1 MAEDGTMQEKG
12 TERCCWKD
20 RQFWLRALVLLVLG
34 YVFCGYFN
42 DTFFDGDYKIMPFR
56 QVYLVVLG
64 SLFLYFCAKVRY
76 IGICLYTPVCLLFIF
91 LKYAKEA
98 YGCKLSEALVR
109 AVIETNPEETAGFVS
124 VESVTAVLISII
136 VCCVLYAGARWAVR
150 SWERRKKG
158 GDSGRGSW
166 KSDVCLSLAALLAFF
181 AVYAFPNLVFQYHLL
196 SLKHSFPSVF
206 VEQLRQPFQWVPTTV
221 SEVAYYYRDIVLDDS
236 AGYASESEAPQTP
249 LTVVLV
255 VGESMRADHTPAG
268 GYGRNTMP
276 RLSAIP
282 GITFFSRM
290 YSFGSATS
298 ISFEGILSGLTK
310 RQEHASRTSFLSIL
324 KKEGF
329 TNRAVFEN
337 TEDMFTLKLFK
348 TLAGDDIME
357 HKSIRANVRDVAAT
371 IVRDVAQSQ
380 AGRQMVLVENGTGH
394 IPYHYEDEFGIF
406 QPAALKNLSSF
417 DESIAAYTNRY
428 DNSILAT
435 DTFLAELIEGLK
447 DRNAVVL
454 YCSDHGESLGEGG
467 QLLGHAGEL
476 DGGENIRHVAAF
488 IWFSDKYRESHPDV
502 VAAMEAARDKVLV
515 HGQIYATILTL
526 CGVKS
531 EVPLN
536 IGDFAKG
543 DILKQE
549 NNIGHLVK

>member
-1 MAEDGTMQEKG
+1 MAEDGTIQEKG

-20 RQFWLRALVLLVLG
+20 RQFWLRVLVLLVLG
-34 YVFCGYFN
+34 YVFCSYFN
-42 DTFFDGDYKIMPFR
+42 DTFFDGDYKIMPVR
-56 QVYLVVLG
+56 QVYMVVLG
-64 SLFLYFCAKVRY
+64 TLFLYFCAKARY
-76 IGICLYTPVCLLFIF
+76 IGICVYTLACLLFLF
-91 LKYAKEA
+91 LRYAKAA
-98 YGCKLSEALVR
+98 YGCELSEALVR

-124 VESVTAVLISII
+124 VESVTAVLISIV
-136 VCCVLYAGARWAVR
+136 VCGALYTGARWAVR
-150 SWERRKKG
+150 SWERRNKG
-158 GDSGRGSW
+158 GDSGLPSW
-166 KSDVCLSLAALLAFF
+166 KSALGLNLAALLAFF
-181 AVYAFPNLVFQYHLL
+181 AVYALPQLAFRYHLV
-196 SLKHSFPSVF
+196 SVKHCLPSVF
-206 VEQLRQPFQWVPTTV
+206 LAQLRQPFQWVPTAAY
-221 SEVAYYYRDIVLDDS
+221 EVAYYYRDIVLDDS

-255 VGESMRADHTPAG
+255 VGESVRADHTPAG

-290 YSFGSATS
+290 YSFGTATS

-310 RQEHASRTSFLSIL
+310 RQEHASRTSFLSLL

-329 TNRAVFEN
+329 TNRAIFEN

-348 TLAGDDIME
+348 ALAGDDSME
-357 HKSIRANVRDVAAT
+357 HKAICSNVRDVAAS
-371 IVRDVAQSQ
+371 ILQDVAQCQ
-380 AGRQMVLVENGTGH
+380 AKRQMVLVENGTGH
-394 IPYHYEDEFGIF
+394 FPYHYEDEFGIF
-406 QPAALKNLSSF
+406 QPADMDNQPSF
-417 DESIAAYTNRY
+417 EEKIAACTNRY

-435 DTFLAELIEGLK
+435 DTFLAELLDGLK

-467 QLLGHAGEL
+467 HLGHAADL
-476 DGGENIRHVAAF
+476 DGGESIRHVAAF

-502 VAAMEAARDKVLV
+502 VADMEAARDKVLV